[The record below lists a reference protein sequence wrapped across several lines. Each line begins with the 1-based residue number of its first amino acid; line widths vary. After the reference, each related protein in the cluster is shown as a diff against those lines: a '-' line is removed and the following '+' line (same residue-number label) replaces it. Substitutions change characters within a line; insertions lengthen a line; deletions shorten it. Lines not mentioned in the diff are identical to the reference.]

1 MPSTAEIAL
10 SLIFYHCARNF
21 KSENFGSA
29 KIQTQDGW
37 VRSPNSTS
45 VLCSP
50 PKDFHCFGPKLANVK
65 KRKKM
70 ENLAVL
76 LNKTYPTKKFAKNQ
90 RKLDIIAAELV

>member
-29 KIQTQDGW
+29 KIQTRDGW

-50 PKDFHCFGPKLANVK
+50 PKDFHCFGSKLAHVI

-70 ENLAVL
+70 ENSAYFNIRVQNLPDFGALIAL
-76 LNKTYPTKKFAKNQ
+76 L
-90 RKLDIIAAELV
+90 